1 MSLMSQISWERL
13 FPELE
18 LHPTSLRLKTFTGQ
32 GIGVVGQRNMRV
44 KYDGQE
50 YKLPLIVVEGNGPT

>member
-32 GIGVVGQRNMRV
+32 GIGVVGQRNMTV